1 MYACTIIHSDS
12 LLLIPHLLLSPFHH
26 YHPLSTHP
34 HQSFLGS
41 LLSILFCDPSSLK
54 KAIYVTSGLELPLEP
69 LKAMISPLPESIS
82 SKQFSSERLGSLS
95 PYSIPT
101 WLDDRLIYIH
111 RLCAGTYS
119 CHKFVLLRRMTF
131 HRLSI
136 CWFYIIPLLQ
146 FSLSFREE
154 KINLFLRFEHSSTIY
169 YQYLV
174 QPWVYIDRLLTRKRD
189 FSTSENT
196 ITPRIHSLL
205 NKNDSLRNGIPPY
218 QLLVWKAV
226 EIYRTVH
233 DIALD
238 YQTQLYSVTVLLKT
252 LYTLA
257 SGYRGIN
264 LKLTKKLP
272 LWC

>member
-1 MYACTIIHSDS
+1 MTDS
-12 LLLIPHLLLSPFHH
+12 FIYTDSVQAPTAVINLSCPEEWHFTDFLSAGFILSPF
-26 YHPLSTHP
+26 
-34 HQSFLGS
+34 
-41 LLSILFCDPSSLK
+41 
-54 KAIYVTSGLELPLEP
+54 
-69 LKAMISPLPESIS
+69 
-82 SKQFSSERLGSLS
+82 
-95 PYSIPT
+95 
-101 WLDDRLIYIH
+101 
-111 RLCAGTYS
+111 
-119 CHKFVLLRRMTF
+119 
-131 HRLSI
+131 
-136 CWFYIIPLLQ
+136 LQ